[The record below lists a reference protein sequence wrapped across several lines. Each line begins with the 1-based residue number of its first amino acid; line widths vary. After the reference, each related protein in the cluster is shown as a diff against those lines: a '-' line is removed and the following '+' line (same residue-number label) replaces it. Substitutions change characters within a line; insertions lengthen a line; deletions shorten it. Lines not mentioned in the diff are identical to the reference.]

1 MILTY
6 HEVFENDSRYLYSVT
21 PAGLDSHLA
30 VVAEVQRC
38 NAESFGGTLVTF
50 DDGHLSNYDLAFPLL
65 QKHKVFAT
73 FFVTT
78 EWIAKRPSF
87 MGWRQLREMQQRGHT
102 IGAHGVSH
110 KFLTH
115 CSSSELQDEVRRSK
129 RTIEDALGIDVVSI
143 SMPGG
148 RWNRRVVE
156 VCHDAGYLY
165 LYHSDAS
172 MSERRVAGIK
182 VQGRLMVHRGT
193 STALLRRYLLEDSRS
208 LLTLRLKNRLTAGCR
223 RILGDSVY
231 ERAWRLLASKEHG
244 NYV

>member
-6 HEVFENDSRYLYSVT
+6 HEVFENNSRYLYSVT
-21 PAGLDSHLA
+21 SEKLDAHLA
-30 VVAEVQRC
+30 VVSEFQRC
-38 NAESFGGTLVTF
+38 NAARGGTLVTF
-50 DDGHLSNYDLAFPLL
+50 DDGHMSNYDLAFPLL
-65 QKHKVFAT
+65 QKHEVFAT

-78 EWIAKRPSF
+78 EWIARRPSF
-87 MGWRQLREMQQRGHT
+87 MDWQQLREMQRRGHT
-102 IGAHGVSH
+102 IGAHGLSH

-115 CSSSELQDEVRRSK
+115 CRSSELQDEVRRSK
-129 RTIEDALGIDVVSI
+129 QAIEDALGVDVVSI

-156 VCHDAGYLY
+156 VCQDAGYLY

-172 MSERRVAGIK
+172 MPARRIGGVE
-182 VQGRLMVHRGT
+182 VQGRLMVHRAT
-193 STALLRRYLLEDSRS
+193 STASLRRYLLEDSRS
-208 LLTLRLKNRLTAGCR
+208 LLTLRWKNRLTAGCR

-231 ERAWRLLASKEHG
+231 ERAWRLLASKAHR